1 MHHWFLLNAKFR
13 RRNSPLF
20 FRLASEATTW
30 SRDQQLATAWRSRE
44 LQTSRKL
51 RWKDVFFSQKVTW
64 FIWRGKGTVY
74 KLHFRMEIPA
84 KGSWFTWCMDEVSST
99 MQVRL
104 TRVPNDHES
113 RSTVCFSCCSKGK
126 RKRLQQHP
134 WSWVVS
140 SSSPYFSEPAEDVA
154 EILKKHLAKLHDL
167 HRHSFK
173 KPFNKHGL
181 LPLLVTPK
189 RIQQRKAMMHET
201 KKTEKTKPT
210 DVFSWKRLGNL

>member
-1 MHHWFLLNAKFR
+1 MHHWFFKHEIHEAKFTT
-13 RRNSPLF
+13 SPPR
-20 FRLASEATTW
+20 FRSNGVEGPAAGNCLKIQRASNLARIAME
-30 SRDQQLATAWRSRE
+30 RC
-44 LQTSRKL
+44 
-51 RWKDVFFSQKVTW
+51 VFSQKVTW
-64 FIWRGKGTVY
+64 FIGGEKVQFTSSIWEWK
-74 KLHFRMEIPA
+74 FQQ

-104 TRVPNDHES
+104 TKVPNDHES

-126 RKRLQQHP
+126 RKRLQQQP

-140 SSSPYFSEPAEDVA
+140 SSSPYFSEPAREVA

-189 RIQQRKAMMHET
+189 RIQQRKAMMHST
-201 KKTEKTKPT
+201 KTGENQTN
-210 DVFSWKRLGNL
+210 DVFRGSL